1 MTATHPEPG
10 VFGEFVRPGLMEKL
24 RALGLDVS
32 YHRGTRDSLWY
43 GKPGGEEVEILDL
56 VGGFGSGL
64 VGHNHPAVV
73 ARAHEV
79 LDQSRPM
86 HAQGSERVFAGTLG
100 KRISQWIGRC
110 TNQTYVVTLGNSG
123 TEAVEAALKHAELE
137 RQHRA
142 TELLGRL
149 ERRLADI
156 QRQVGEGAAV
166 LSPDLLWDAAAM
178 LRVSQFDDLPSLC
191 RVMEQFARS
200 TLGRPPVFLALE
212 GAFHGKTIGAIQ
224 LTYNK
229 EYRTPWEQLG
239 PAVVFLPIDDV
250 DAAARAVESA
260 TVTVPGLNTNAR
272 GQVVLDSWSFTN
284 VAACIVE
291 PIQGEGGMREIP
303 TGFLE
308 TLRQAATECGYPLIF
323 DEIQC
328 GMGRTGTFLAAE
340 RTGVHADYYLLGKSL
355 GGGLAKISALAVER
369 ERYIHQFGYLHT
381 STFADDDFSSAVALR
396 TLDLLED
403 DELLRFCQ
411 EKGAF
416 LLERLRALKSRYPG
430 QLRDVRG
437 RGLMIGVELVPQ
449 LQSRSPLLRVFSE
462 QGLLGFLVSAYLLR
476 EERIRVMPPLS
487 AANTIRIQP
496 SAYISYEELQRAVD
510 AVERVLGILRDHR
523 AGDLCSSLV
532 GRSVMDR
539 RRAKGQGTKRRTPTE
554 NGRHHDSLAT
564 RVGFLTH
571 FLEPGDLREWDPSLL
586 TLRDAECERLLD
598 RAARVVEPF
607 VAGEATLRSRTG
619 ATTRATI
626 LGLPFTSKQICE
638 RLRCGDDSRVLE
650 LIRRGVDLA
659 AELGFTVLGFGAY
672 TSIITRNCQAID
684 ERRVALTSGNSLTA
698 AAAFDVLFQ
707 AAAELHLERQHLGV
721 VGGAGNIGTVLAQL
735 AAERV
740 DRITLV
746 GRPRA
751 EARLRRTAAAIYGHV
766 YRTGVPSNGAG
777 TIGRLVHE
785 LTGRISLPAGTTADS
800 ATIGAMIRDRLE
812 GELGANA
819 PVRIATDIA
828 ALRDCN
834 LVLAASNAPSPVVFP
849 QHVSDAPVV
858 ICDVAV
864 PGDVHEAVGTQRS
877 NALVLQGGI
886 IRAPLGQQVS
896 IAGMSLPPG
905 QLYGCLAETML
916 LGLAGI
922 TEHFSYGP
930 LKPERVRQ
938 IGRLAR
944 EHGFIVEPKP
954 AFR

>member
-32 YHRGTRDSLWY
+32 YHRGTRDSLWHS
-43 GKPGGEEVEILDL
+43 KPGGEEVEILDL

-73 ARAHEV
+73 ACAHEV

-142 TELLGRL
+142 AELLDRL
-149 ERRLADI
+149 KRRLADI
-156 QRQVGEGAAV
+156 QRQLREGAAV
-166 LSPDLLWDAAAM
+166 LSPDLFWDAAAM

-200 TLGRPPVFLALE
+200 TLARPPIFLAVE
-212 GAFHGKTIGAIQ
+212 GAFHGKTIGSIQ

-229 EYRTPWEQLG
+229 EYRTPWEQIG

-260 TVTVPGLNTNAR
+260 TVNVPGLNTNAR

-291 PIQGEGGMREIP
+291 PIQGEGGVREIP
-303 TGFLE
+303 TGLLE
-308 TLRQAATECGYPLIF
+308 TLRQAATDCGYPLIF

-430 QLRDVRG
+430 QLLDVRG
-437 RGLMIGVELVPQ
+437 RGLMIGVELVPK

-462 QGLLGFLVSAYLLR
+462 QGLLGFIVCAYLLR
-476 EERIRVMPPLS
+476 EERVRVMPTLS

-496 SAYISYEELQRAVD
+496 SAYISYEELLRAVD
-510 AVERVLGILRDHR
+510 AVERVLCILRDDQTGHLCSWLVQRSSPDRHR
-523 AGDLCSSLV
+523 A
-532 GRSVMDR
+532 R
-539 RRAKGQGTKRRTPTE
+539 GQRPKTRTATQ
-554 NGRHHDSLAT
+554 NGRHRDSLAT
-564 RVGFLTH
+564 HVGFLAH
-571 FLEPGDLREWDPSLL
+571 FLEPGDLREWDPALS
-586 TLRDAECERLLD
+586 TLSNAECERLLD
-598 RAARVVEPF
+598 GASRVVEPF

-626 LGLPFTSKQICE
+626 LGLPLTSQQISE
-638 RLRCGDDSRVLE
+638 RLRSGDDSRVLE
-650 LIRRGVDLA
+650 LIRRAVDLA
-659 AELGFTVLGFGAY
+659 AELGVTVLGLGGY
-672 TSIITRNCQAID
+672 TSIITGNCQAID
-684 ERRVALTSGNSLTA
+684 ERRMALTSGNSLTA
-698 AAAFDVLFQ
+698 AAAFDALFQ
-707 AAAELHLERQHLGV
+707 AAAELNLERQHLGV

-740 DRITLV
+740 DCITLL
-746 GRPRA
+746 GRPGA
-751 EARLRRTAAAIYGHV
+751 ETRLRRTVAAIYAHV
-766 YRTGVPSNGAG
+766 CRRGRTSNGAG
-777 TIGRLVHE
+777 TIGRMVLE
-785 LTGRISLPAGTTADS
+785 LMGRGSVPGGTAADS
-800 ATIGAMIRDRLE
+800 PAVGAVIRDRIE

-819 PVRIATDIA
+819 PVRVATDIA

-834 LVLAASNAPSPVVFP
+834 LVVAASNAPSPVVFP
-849 QHVSDAPVV
+849 QHVSDGPVV
-858 ICDVAV
+858 LCDVAV

-877 NALVLQGGI
+877 NALVIQGGI

-916 LGLAGI
+916 LGLAEI

-938 IGRLAR
+938 IGGLAR
-944 EHGFIVEPKP
+944 EHGFVVEPKP